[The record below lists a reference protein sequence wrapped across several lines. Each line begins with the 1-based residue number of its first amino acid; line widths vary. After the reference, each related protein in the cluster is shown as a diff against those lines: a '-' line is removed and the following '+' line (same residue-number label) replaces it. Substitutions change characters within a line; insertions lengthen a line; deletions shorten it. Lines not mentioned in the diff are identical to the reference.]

1 MDKGEMVPKKGLVT
15 DISAEYEG
23 LLSSIAEL
31 LQRGRQHAAK
41 SVNAVLTATY
51 WSIGRRLVE
60 YEQGGKGRAAY
71 GSELLKRL
79 SRDLQSRLG
88 RGFSERNLEQMRQF
102 YFHWQTP
109 QTVSADSEEGNS
121 RRISQTPSAKLS
133 LGDAPA
139 FPLPWSHY
147 VRLLSVT
154 GCRQGG
160 PMKRRLFGAAGRSV
174 SSIVR
179 SRLFPTND
187 RRTRASDTVIREDSR
202 V

>member
-1 MDKGEMVPKKGLVT
+1 LRLIEKGGPLAKKPLVT
-15 DISAEYEG
+15 DIPAEYER

-31 LQRGRQHAAK
+31 LDRARQRAAK

-102 YFHWQTP
+102 YLNWQFP
-109 QTVSADSEEGNS
+109 QTLSADSRKWHFPEDFAPS
-121 RRISQTPSAKLS
+121 R
-133 LGDAPA
+133 
-139 FPLPWSHY
+139 FN
-147 VRLLSVT
+147 VRE
-154 GCRQGG
+154 CRQD
-160 PMKRRLFGAAGRSV
+160 KSK
-174 SSIVR
+174 S
-179 SRLFPTND
+179 
-187 RRTRASDTVIREDSR
+187 
-202 V
+202 

>member
-1 MDKGEMVPKKGLVT
+1 VWDQPFRFLHGANQNACLLWKCPAIADQIGDGRTTPEDLDLIEKGEMLPKKPLVT
-15 DISAEYEG
+15 DVSTEYEG

-102 YFHWQTP
+102 YLHWQTP
-109 QTVSADSEEGNS
+109 QTVSANSEAGNS
-121 RRISQTPSAKLS
+121 RKIPQTPPAKLS
-133 LGDAPA
+133 LGDAPV
-139 FPLPWSHY
+139 FPHF
-147 VRLLSVT
+147 RGHT
-154 GCRQGG
+154 KCGC
-160 PMKRRLFGAAGRSV
+160 
-174 SSIVR
+174 
-179 SRLFPTND
+179 FP
-187 RRTRASDTVIREDSR
+187 SPI
-202 V
+202 

>member
-1 MDKGEMVPKKGLVT
+1 LDPIEKGEMLPKKRLVT
-15 DISAEYEG
+15 DISGEYEG
-23 LLSSIAEL
+23 LLSSITEL

-102 YFHWQTP
+102 YLHWQTP
-109 QTVSADSEEGNS
+109 QTVSADSEEGDS
-121 RRISQTPSAKLS
+121 RKDFA
-133 LGDAPA
+133 
-139 FPLPWSHY
+139 
-147 VRLLSVT
+147 
-154 GCRQGG
+154 
-160 PMKRRLFGAAGRSV
+160 
-174 SSIVR
+174 
-179 SRLFPTND
+179 
-187 RRTRASDTVIREDSR
+187 DTVCEIEFGRCPGIPTSVVTLR
-202 V
+202 TAAFRHRPAGKAAL